1 MKLAH
6 LILAHRNPPQL
17 ARLLAALAQADA
29 ECIIHLDQKAH
40 YPDFAHLAARP
51 GVRFTRQRL
60 AVKWGGYSL
69 TQAALEGMREILSLP
84 TPFDFIN
91 VLSAQDYPIKPLAT
105 MHAELAKHQGQSF
118 VEYEA
123 AGSAWW
129 LANESRVSRY
139 YLTEWR
145 LKGRYA
151 LAKVLNRVLPA
162 RRSPL
167 PLYGGNMGGWYT
179 LSREAATY
187 VVQYLDTHPT
197 WRRFAYY
204 SWGSDE
210 FVVQTTLLN
219 SPLAPTI
226 INNNLRYIDWS
237 AGGSSPR
244 TLTLADLPALLAS
257 PRLFARKF
265 AAGTDATVLDRL
277 DLANGHPAPLTAAA
291 PEAQPQP

>member
-6 LILAHRNPPQL
+6 LILAHRDPAQL
-17 ARLLAALAQADA
+17 ARLLAALAHPEA
-29 ECIIHLDQKAH
+29 ECVIHLDRNAH

-69 TQAALEGMREILSLP
+69 TQAALEGMRDILASP
-84 TPFDFIN
+84 APPDFIN
-91 VLSAQDYPIKPLAT
+91 VLSGQDYPIKPLAAI
-105 MHAELAKHQGQSF
+105 HAELARHRGQSF
-118 VEYEA
+118 AEYDA
-123 AGSAWW
+123 PNSPWW
-129 LANESRVSRY
+129 QANERRVSAY
-139 YLTEWR
+139 HLVE
-145 LKGRYA
+145 LPVPGRYP
-151 LAKVLNRVLPA
+151 LEKLLGWVLP
-162 RRSPL
+162 RRQPPL

-179 LSREAATY
+179 LSGEAAAY
-187 VVQYLDTHPT
+187 VVRYLDTHPA

-219 SPLAPTI
+219 SPLAATVR
-226 INNNLRYIDWS
+226 NNSLRYIDWS
-237 AGGSSPR
+237 GGGSSPR

-265 AAGTDATVLDRL
+265 DAATDAAVLNQL

-291 PEAQPQP
+291 DARP